1 MILQSTIIGPTA
13 EREPDTPNRRRW
25 AVGPNLLEKFF
36 INTAPDVAMA
46 ALFDTGLGEVAE
58 AGKAISSVA
67 EESVS
72 VYQKAE
78 TAYVGITKNLAA
90 REAQHGEPLVKV
102 VGNLTRKQA
111 RGVEQAI
118 IENKG
123 LANLTTRS
131 TASQRRIP
139 FTKKPWRVAQVPG
152 DVSSTTNSRC
162 PGPCFRTW
170 ESTPPTEPRPKS
182 AVSPQP
188 SLETHPAPTR
198 KMKEYIFA
206 IYSPFC

>member
-1 MILQSTIIGPTA
+1 
-13 EREPDTPNRRRW
+13 
-25 AVGPNLLEKFF
+25 
-36 INTAPDVAMA
+36 MA

-102 VGNLTRKQA
+102 VGDLTRKQA

-123 LANLTTRS
+123 LANLTNKINS
-131 TASQRRIP
+131 IA
-139 FTKKPWRVAQVPG
+139 K
-152 DVSSTTNSRC
+152 TN
-162 PGPCFRTW
+162 PIYQEAVQFGKQLL
-170 ESTPPTEPRPKS
+170 KS
-182 AVSPQP
+182 IGF
-188 SLETHPAPTR
+188 E
-198 KMKEYIFA
+198 
-206 IYSPFC
+206 